1 VWLLLGEAVALA
13 GVTAFL
19 VYEDLTAPATSLVVA
34 VGVTVFAAAGVAA
47 LLALARALSRRR
59 AGARGPA
66 IVLQLMLLGVG
77 YSMTQGGL
85 GWLGVLLIVL
95 GVLVSMLLLSPPT
108 TRALG
113 LG

>member
-1 VWLLLGEAVALA
+1 VWLLLGEALALA

-19 VYEDLTAPATSLVVA
+19 VYEDLTAPAASLVVA
-34 VGVTVFAAAGVAA
+34 IGVTVFAAAGVAA
-47 LLALARALSRRR
+47 LLAVARALSRCR

-66 IVLQLMLLGVG
+66 IVLQLMLLGIG
-77 YSMTQGGL
+77 YYMTQGGL
-85 GWLGVLLIVL
+85 GWLGILVIAL
-95 GVLVSMLLLSPPT
+95 GLLVSMLLLSPPT